1 MQSASKHVE
10 WLASYARRK
19 YSEFLVAVG
28 IVVVLLLGDI
38 PAALGQF
45 PISNGFLVYNLA
57 LLGVTIGLIIMGR
70 MRRNLRRYVVEDY
83 RVTFPVWR
91 DLIPS
96 GLPLSTI
103 VFCSLEP
110 SSSRRLVGA
119 VELTISK
126 APADGIATVA
136 ANTSDFGSHNLDDLL
151 ARLPPE
157 TMAPGYA
164 WEYRDSL
171 TRRRRR

>member
-19 YSEFLVAVG
+19 YSEFLVAAG

-91 DLIPS
+91 GLIS
-96 GLPLSTI
+96 SCLPLSPI
-103 VFCSLEP
+103 VFFSLRP
-110 SSSRRLVGA
+110 GSGPRPLGA
-119 VELTISK
+119 CVT
-126 APADGIATVA
+126 PT
-136 ANTSDFGSHNLDDLL
+136 
-151 ARLPPE
+151 
-157 TMAPGYA
+157 
-164 WEYRDSL
+164 
-171 TRRRRR
+171 